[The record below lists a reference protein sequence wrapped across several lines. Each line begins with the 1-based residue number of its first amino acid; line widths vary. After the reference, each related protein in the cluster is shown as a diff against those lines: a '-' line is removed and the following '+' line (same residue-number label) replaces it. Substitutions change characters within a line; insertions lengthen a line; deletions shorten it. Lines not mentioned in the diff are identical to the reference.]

1 MEAKTPEEGLIPK
14 NCQRHQ
20 RHDGVIN
27 LTSAEAIEKLESED
41 IWKSL
46 PRDGNQSPVPRIR
59 EAKIRRSEPF

>member
-1 MEAKTPEEGLIPK
+1 MEAKPPKGPHPEKLMATNASGEK
-14 NCQRHQ
+14 Y
-20 RHDGVIN
+20 

-59 EAKIRRSEPF
+59 EAKFRRSEP